1 VNIMEL
7 KVTDY
12 TVDADGVATVR
23 FNRPGRGNSWTARL
37 NEEFRF
43 LMAQADR
50 DPQVRVV
57 VLTGAGRQFCVGA
70 DFGALDFYAEGD
82 KDYLAS
88 VRGEHFERPGH
99 GVRPEFDHELVWQ
112 WGLRKPVI
120 AAINGACAG
129 IAVAIAGFC
138 DLRYAVAGA
147 KFTTVAPR
155 IGLPAE
161 YGMAWLLPRL
171 MGVTHAMDV
180 LLTGRIFLA
189 EEARRMNFVNDVFPE
204 EEFQERIGR
213 IASALARN
221 GSPRAMERTKR
232 QVYAELMESDVGAC
246 VEDSKRLIGEFMRGA
261 DFREGVAAQKEKRAP
276 QFAALDAVGSGEQQ

>member
-1 VNIMEL
+1 MEL
-7 KVTDY
+7 KVTTY
-12 TVDADGVATVR
+12 AVDADGVATVQ
-23 FNRPGRGNSWTARL
+23 FNRPGGGNSWTARM
-37 NEEFRF
+37 NEEFRW
-43 LMAQADR
+43 LMGQADG
-50 DPQVRVV
+50 DPKVRVI

-82 KDYLAS
+82 KDYLS
-88 VRGEHFERPGH
+88 TVRGDGFARPGY
-99 GVRPEFDHELVWQ
+99 GVRPEYDHELVWQ

-180 LLTGRIFLA
+180 LLSGRVFLA
-189 EEARRMNFVNDVFPE
+189 EEARRMNFINDVFAE
-204 EEFQERIGR
+204 EEFAERVTT
-213 IASALARN
+213 IARNLARN
-221 GSPRAMERTKR
+221 GSPRAMEQTKR
-232 QVYAELMESDVGAC
+232 QVYSELMEADVGSC
-246 VEDSKRLIGEFMRGA
+246 VEDSKRLIGEFMRSA
-261 DFREGVAAQKEKRAP
+261 DFREGVAAQRDTRPPK
-276 QFAALDAVGSGEQQ
+276 FAALAGCAMREQR

>member
-1 VNIMEL
+1 MEL
-7 KVTDY
+7 KVTSY
-12 TVDADGVATVR
+12 GIDADGVATVR
-23 FNRPGRGNSWTARL
+23 FDRPGRGNSWTARM
-37 NEEFRF
+37 NEEFRW
-43 LMAQADR
+43 LMAQADA
-50 DPQVRVV
+50 DPAVRVI

-70 DFGALDFYAEGD
+70 DFGALDFYAQGD
-82 KDYLAS
+82 KDYLAT
-88 VRGEHFERPGH
+88 VKGEGHARPGY
-99 GVRPEFDHELVWQ
+99 GVRDEYDHDLVWL

-180 LLTGRIFLA
+180 LLSGRVFLA
-189 EEARRMNFVNDVFPE
+189 EEAQRMGFVNAVFTEDDFATRVGDV
-204 EEFQERIGR
+204 
-213 IASALARN
+213 AANLARN

-232 QVYAELMESDVGAC
+232 QVYGELMESDVGAC
-246 VEDSKRLIGEFMRGA
+246 VEDSKRLIGEFMQSG
-261 DFREGVAAQKEKRAP
+261 DFREGVAAQRDKRP
-276 QFAALDAVGSGEQQ
+276 PRFAALDGLAPAAGSQ

>member
-1 VNIMEL
+1 MEL
-7 KVTDY
+7 KVTSY
-12 TVDADGVATVR
+12 GVDADGVATVQ
-23 FNRPGRGNSWTARL
+23 FNRPGRGNSWTARM
-37 NEEFRF
+37 NEELRF
-43 LMAQADR
+43 LMAQAEA
-50 DPQVRVV
+50 DPQVRVI
-57 VLTGAGRQFCVGA
+57 VLTGGGRQFCVGA

-82 KDYLAS
+82 KDYLAT
-88 VRGEHFERPGH
+88 VRGEGFKQPGY
-99 GVRPEFDHELVWQ
+99 GVRPEFDHELVWL

-180 LLTGRIFLA
+180 LLTGRVFLA
-189 EEARRMNFVNDVFPE
+189 EEARAMGFVNAVFTQD
-204 EEFQERIGR
+204 EFAGR
-213 IASALARN
+213 VAEVARNVARN

-232 QVYAELMESDVGAC
+232 QVYGELMAADVGAC
-246 VEDSKRLIGEFMRGA
+246 VEDSKRLIGEFMRTP
-261 DFREGVAAQKEKRAP
+261 DFREGVAAQREQRQP
-276 QFAALDAVGSGEQQ
+276 RFAALDALPEQGR